1 MERNKKLVGQEWG
14 GFETGQSLG
23 YYRGWNRRKGS
34 VIFPD
39 GAADSEGKR
48 EAERRGGETFFASF
62 FNPAPSERPPSRPPF
77 RSLRRQASSRT
88 LTTTMQRFAPSALSP
103 TKIEEAC
110 AAPPQRRPVGD
121 ICVPGDLG
129 VNKGVRFRPRI
140 AGVRT
145 KHARPQARS
154 LELVHPDPPYRGKSS
169 IGLSVLTQARAQP
182 ACAQPSSTQVPSRAG
197 RSAATPR
204 PLFLLTSVTRRE
216 CPARRE
222 RETAVKW
229 QLSAPQPHQ
238 EGRATDLSIKRL
250 KGTGVHGT
258 SV

>member
-1 MERNKKLVGQEWG
+1 MVGQEWG

-23 YYRGWNRRKGS
+23 YYRGWNRRKGP

-48 EAERRGGETFFASF
+48 EAERRGGETSFASF
-62 FNPAPSERPPSRPPF
+62 FSPAPSERPPF

-88 LTTTMQRFAPSALSP
+88 LTTTMQRFVPSALSP
-103 TKIEEAC
+103 TKVEEAC

-169 IGLSVLTQARAQP
+169 ICLSLFLSQP
-182 ACAQPSSTQVPSRAG
+182 ACAQPSSRRAP
-197 RSAATPR
+197 RSPVALAAR
-204 PLFLLTSVTRRE
+204 PPL
-216 CPARRE
+216 
-222 RETAVKW
+222 
-229 QLSAPQPHQ
+229 
-238 EGRATDLSIKRL
+238 
-250 KGTGVHGT
+250 HGHC
-258 SV
+258 SC